1 MMLHALS
8 FNIEFHAI
16 GKLMITFPEQV

>member
-1 MMLHALS
+1 MLHALS

-16 GKLMITFPEQV
+16 GRLMITFPEQV